1 MAEKKIPC
9 RFTIGFNPGDPAHRQ
24 TAEIL
29 NQQGRRK
36 AQFLVN
42 AVLHYIHCPETPDLP
57 ELRTEQGRGLAGQED
72 IETLIIHIL
81 EERGYFKDLTSPA
94 VNTEA
99 IAAGGLETG
108 AGSELGADSMAAIVD
123 SLAAFRGR

>member
-1 MAEKKIPC
+1 MS
-9 RFTIGFNPGDPAHRQ
+9 
-24 TAEIL
+24 
-29 NQQGRRK
+29 
-36 AQFLVN
+36 
-42 AVLHYIHCPETPDLP
+42 
-57 ELRTEQGRGLAGQED
+57 ELRTEQGRGMAGQED

-108 AGSELGADSMAAIVD
+108 AGSELVADSMAAIVD